1 MLSTSLQA
9 ERNKL
14 KDMNEKQLKETDE
27 YLELLDDA
35 NKSVL
40 ALKEDLKAT
49 QDALKASEQKLNGL
63 EVEASKEVGRLR
75 GELAAVTRDRDAM
88 IAVIDQQEVALKLQ
102 NRQSEAGEL
111 RGIKRV
117 VDKYM
122 KMIIRGDN
130 DFD

>member
-49 QDALKASEQKLNGL
+49 QDALKASGQKLNGL

-122 KMIIRGDN
+122 EMIIRGDN

>member
-122 KMIIRGDN
+122 EMIIRGDN